1 MKLLFVPLRFLITP
15 VFIAAVDVVLL
26 FPMVL
31 SLIDVGQG
39 IPRHVDT
46 HEPVTITSTV
56 ALMMIGWGG
65 ARGTGDDP
73 PGVRRKGA
81 CGRGLAG
88 PHR

>member
-46 HEPVTITSTV
+46 HEPVTIALVLIAIGTLIQIRHVFVLV
-56 ALMMIGWGG
+56 ATLW
-65 ARGTGDDP
+65 
-73 PGVRRKGA
+73 RRKHFEEHA
-81 CGRGLAG
+81 AA
-88 PHR
+88 